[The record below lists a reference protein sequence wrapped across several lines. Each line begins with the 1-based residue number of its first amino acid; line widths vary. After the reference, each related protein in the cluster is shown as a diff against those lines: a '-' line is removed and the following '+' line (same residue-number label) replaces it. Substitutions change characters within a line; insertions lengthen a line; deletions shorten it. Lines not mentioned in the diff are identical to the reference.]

1 MILTIAAIALIQSF
15 LLRDSMLD
23 ALDASLV
30 EDARTTLN
38 LISSL
43 PSDVDAERMAAQS
56 RMRSSGSLRELI
68 DDVITE
74 VPDSLT
80 GTQLTDRVISRLI
93 DEILAELS
101 LPESNGVDP
110 LTTIAQRTV
119 SSRRNNFVEVWL
131 RQSYKANGKDIVF
144 FRTQNL
150 KNDTL
155 NVLVDEVEVPIT
167 DTTAI
172 VGEARYKD
180 EKLRVARASNERFIV
195 FVAFPQTD
203 IQDALIRLTNSY
215 AFLLP
220 VAIMIA
226 VLGGLWLARKALR
239 PIEQIADTAQ
249 EISAKN
255 LSQRIEL
262 PGKTDREL
270 VQLTTTLN
278 SMFERLE
285 GSFKQVQQFTSDAS
299 HELKTPLAIMKGE
312 IEQAMRHME
321 VAKTLP
327 PEEMSE
333 VLNSMMEE
341 AERMQRIVEG
351 LLLLSRADDRKLP
364 LERENVNIYN
374 YLEALA
380 EDATILAEDR
390 GLELTTELDPDAKR
404 CTLSVDTTRLY
415 QVVMNLV
422 DNALKY
428 TPAPGKVTMF
438 LRSIPG
444 AVEFGV
450 RDSGRGIAEE
460 DLPRVFQRF
469 FRTDEART
477 GPSDDSDRS
486 LGLGLAI
493 VRSIVEAHDGSIEV
507 TSTLGVGT
515 TFTVTIPQVEGAIT
529 NGEA

>member
-1 MILTIAAIALIQSF
+1 
-15 LLRDSMLD
+15 MLD
-23 ALDASLV
+23 ALDASLI

-43 PSDVDAERMAAQS
+43 PSDVDAEEMAERS
-56 RMRSSGSLRELI
+56 RMRSAGSLRELI

-80 GTQLTDRVISRLI
+80 GSQLTDRVISRLI

-110 LTTIAQRTV
+110 LSAVAQRTV
-119 SSRRNNFVEVWL
+119 SGRRNNFVEVWL
-131 RQSYKANGKDIVF
+131 RQSYKAGGKDIVF

-150 KNDTL
+150 RGDTL
-155 NVLVDEVEVPIT
+155 HKLVNEIEVPIT
-167 DTTAI
+167 DTIAI
-172 VGEARYKD
+172 VGEARFRD
-180 EKLRVARASNERFIV
+180 ERLIAEPLRVARASNDRFIV

-239 PIEQIADTAQ
+239 PIEQIAETAQ

-255 LSQRIEL
+255 LSQRIDL

-285 GSFKQVQQFTSDAS
+285 SSFKQVQQFTSDAS

-321 VAKTLP
+321 KTRSLP
-327 PEEMSE
+327 PEEVSE
-333 VLNSMMEE
+333 LLNSMMEE

-364 LERENVNIYN
+364 LDREDVNIYN
-374 YLEALA
+374 YLESLA
-380 EDATILAEDR
+380 EDASILAEDR
-390 GLELTTELDPDAKR
+390 GLELTTALDASAKK
-404 CTLSVDTTRLY
+404 CTLSVDPTRLY

-428 TPAPGKVTMF
+428 TPAPGKVTVF
-438 LRSIPG
+438 LRALPG
-444 AVEFGV
+444 AVQFGV
-450 RDSGRGIAEE
+450 QDSGSGIAQE
-460 DLPRVFQRF
+460 DLQRVFQRF

-493 VRSIVEAHDGSIEV
+493 VKSIVEAHDGSINVASEK
-507 TSTLGVGT
+507 GIGT
-515 TFTVTIPQVEGAIT
+515 TFTVTLPEVRTA
-529 NGEA
+529 A